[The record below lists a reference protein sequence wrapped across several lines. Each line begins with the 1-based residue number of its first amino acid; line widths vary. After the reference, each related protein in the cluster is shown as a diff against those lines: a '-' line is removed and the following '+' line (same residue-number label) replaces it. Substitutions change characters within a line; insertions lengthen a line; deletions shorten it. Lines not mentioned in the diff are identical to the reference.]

1 VTLSAFRKGGQY
13 GLDSTLY
20 YTSLVAPS
28 IISLSGAGDFSR
40 EALSYYLAG
49 NTASVRLLVDKLR
62 TGLAGSAHLPD
73 LETMFQLLWLR
84 WTQPRLDTAVCRMTL
99 DKLKENYRTKQETPQ
114 ERFSRELGWLM
125 GGRNYTNAVLTDTL
139 IERMVRQEDML
150 PLHHRFFGPATDY
163 TFVILGD
170 CDLEDIRSYIST
182 YIGALPTG
190 QADTTWV
197 APARQIPHRDLEL
210 VSPTSDQQKATV
222 SLVFQQDEPRG
233 DLQVQEIH
241 AAALKSILRSM
252 LLKRLREEMGKVYSV
267 SASVA
272 SGRYPSYLSRTTIA
286 FVCQPEDVDVLISA
300 TNEELQRLYNHPADY
315 AGYLE
320 DVKQNLIKENALQ
333 KQQTA
338 YWTSWIRNAVYNQQ
352 EDWTWLDRYDDIV
365 RQMTMD
371 DIVAYARH
379 IMHNAYKIK
388 AVLLPQHSL
397 SSSIFHLP
405 SSITGT
411 VFNDRN
417 QNGVQDRDER
427 GLKGIP
433 VSNGDTIVVTDRN
446 GRYTLPW
453 VEGNSVFPIL
463 PADYTLP
470 TSRVVNAGFRFM
482 QDVAEEMS
490 FGLVRKP
497 VNHRFS
503 LNAIGDVQVSNHQE
517 LDYATRTLW
526 PELLKPASATI
537 NLFVGDLVN
546 NNLTLYPT
554 ILQLM
559 EQLPQQTWT
568 VLGNH
573 DRDVDT
579 VRWRQA
585 RSYNKI
591 FGADMYA
598 FNEGRVHFI
607 VLNNVYGDGAR
618 GYKGHLSGRQ
628 LRFVQQ
634 DLAYVPKGSLIVLSM
649 HIPLAH
655 TDNRQELFDLLEGR
669 GDILAVT
676 GHLHQVN
683 RFFHNGDGVRVHE
696 LGVGASCGFW
706 WVGEKDS
713 DGVPTAL
720 QQEGTPRNYFVLDF
734 DDNRYTLRC
743 KAIGRDAAHQMTIH
757 VTGIDTLDTHLRDMK
772 DVPDHLAMITV
783 YGGCDSTVVRCR
795 IDGGAWQL
803 CRKEML
809 IDPNVARTREM
820 NLQKIYPTR
829 YNRINPMRRRESHQ
843 LWTFALPEDVRKG
856 AHWIE
861 VEAEDRWGFHATGRR
876 SFCLP

>member
-1 VTLSAFRKGGQY
+1 
-13 GLDSTLY
+13 
-20 YTSLVAPS
+20 
-28 IISLSGAGDFSR
+28 
-40 EALSYYLAG
+40 
-49 NTASVRLLVDKLR
+49 
-62 TGLAGSAHLPD
+62 
-73 LETMFQLLWLR
+73 
-84 WTQPRLDTAVCRMTL
+84 
-99 DKLKENYRTKQETPQ
+99 
-114 ERFSRELGWLM
+114 
-125 GGRNYTNAVLTDTL
+125 
-139 IERMVRQEDML
+139 
-150 PLHHRFFGPATDY
+150 
-163 TFVILGD
+163 
-170 CDLEDIRSYIST
+170 
-182 YIGALPTG
+182 
-190 QADTTWV
+190 
-197 APARQIPHRDLEL
+197 
-210 VSPTSDQQKATV
+210 
-222 SLVFQQDEPRG
+222 
-233 DLQVQEIH
+233 
-241 AAALKSILRSM
+241 
-252 LLKRLREEMGKVYSV
+252 
-267 SASVA
+267 
-272 SGRYPSYLSRTTIA
+272 
-286 FVCQPEDVDVLISA
+286 
-300 TNEELQRLYNHPADY
+300 
-315 AGYLE
+315 
-320 DVKQNLIKENALQ
+320 
-333 KQQTA
+333 
-338 YWTSWIRNAVYNQQ
+338 
-352 EDWTWLDRYDDIV
+352 
-365 RQMTMD
+365 
-371 DIVAYARH
+371 
-379 IMHNAYKIK
+379 
-388 AVLLPQHSL
+388 
-397 SSSIFHLP
+397 
-405 SSITGT
+405 
-411 VFNDRN
+411 
-417 QNGVQDRDER
+417 
-427 GLKGIP
+427 
-433 VSNGDTIVVTDRN
+433 
-446 GRYTLPW
+446 